1 MKNEVVYYLL
11 AYRYYLLAV
20 PVLGASQ
27 HRQKLEED
35 LSFGFSRGS
44 LIEVVL
50 QEFPDEVQVQGPS
63 QFEHSNQ
70 AEKCLQIL
78 DVLLDV
84 LK

>member
-44 LIEVVL
+44 LIEVVF
-50 QEFPDEVQVQGPS
+50 QEFPDEV
-63 QFEHSNQ
+63 
-70 AEKCLQIL
+70 
-78 DVLLDV
+78 
-84 LK
+84 